1 MEETITVDFLREQIQ
16 TLLAAGQGEEAAQM
30 LRDLHPADS
39 ADLLY
44 NLDSED
50 RALMLHLLEW
60 DEVAS
65 VLEEMDEEEMVE
77 MVRELSVADLADV
90 LDEMA
95 PDMAADLLGEL
106 SADEASALINEMEE
120 SDEVVPLLAYPEDTA
135 GGIMNS
141 ARHMLRRHMTAQH
154 AMDFLRQ
161 FYHEEQD
168 LYYLYVLDRY
178 QRLVGLVSLRSLVL
192 AEPHQTLGEIMHED
206 IFTVSPETDQEEVA
220 RMLARYNLLALPV
233 VDENRRLLGIVTV
246 DDVVDVLQDEA
257 TEDMQRLGGSE
268 PLSQPYFA
276 VPLITVARKRIGWLL
291 LLFVGGTLT
300 SSVMRIFEAELEQIL
315 MLVVFIP
322 LLIGTGGNAG
332 SQSVSTII
340 RALAIG
346 EVEFRDSFRVIFRE
360 LSTGLL
366 VGTLLG
372 IVGFFLAIV
381 WGAGIPLALVVA
393 LSLPVV
399 CTWANVV
406 GGLVPLLAERAG
418 IDAAVVSAPFITT
431 LVDASGLAFYFLIA
445 KLILGL

>member
-276 VPLITVARKRIGWLL
+276 VPLIMVARKRIGWLL

>member
-44 NLDSED
+44 SLDSED

-106 SADEASALINEMEE
+106 NADEASALINEMEE

-161 FYHEEQD
+161 FYHDEQD

-346 EVEFRDSFRVIFRE
+346 EVEFRDSLRVIFRE

-366 VGTLLG
+366 VGSLLG

-381 WGAGIPLALVVA
+381 WGAGIPLAMVVA

-406 GGLVPLLAERAG
+406 GGLVPLLAERVG

>member
-276 VPLITVARKRIGWLL
+276 VPLIMVARKRIGWLL

-300 SSVMRIFEAELEQIL
+300 SSVMRYFEAELEQIL

-445 KLILGL
+445 RLVLGL

>member
-44 NLDSED
+44 SLDSED

-106 SADEASALINEMEE
+106 SADEASALIDEMEE

-366 VGTLLG
+366 VGSLLG

-381 WGAGIPLALVVA
+381 WGAGIPLAMVVA

>member
-44 NLDSED
+44 SLDSED

-106 SADEASALINEMEE
+106 NADEASALINEMEE

-161 FYHEEQD
+161 FYHDEQD

-346 EVEFRDSFRVIFRE
+346 EVEFRDSLRVIFRE

-366 VGTLLG
+366 VGSLLG

-381 WGAGIPLALVVA
+381 WGAGIPLAMVVA

-445 KLILGL
+445 RLVLGL